1 MSPAA
6 TGDIAA
12 LKPLHELRVLALHG
26 PHVLGD
32 LFSLRGLSKLNSLTL
47 HSVQVSG
54 DLFALENLGF
64 GVPYFNAVPGPF
76 LKGNQK
82 SIPKPPKVGKIMA
95 QDLKKAIILHAF
107 RVQVLFP
114 PWLHQSPGT

>member
-12 LKPLHELRVLALHG
+12 LKSLHELRVLALHG

-54 DLFALENLGF
+54 DLSALENLGF
-64 GVPYFNAVPGPF
+64 GVPYFNAFPGPV
-76 LKGNQK
+76 LKGNHYGK
-82 SIPKPPKVGKIMA
+82 KVY
-95 QDLKKAIILHAF
+95 
-107 RVQVLFP
+107 
-114 PWLHQSPGT
+114 T